1 MAKIQLTAEDLERLA
16 SQLRT
21 WTSDIENLNNQI
33 KNTIAQMDGWRDPQ
47 HVMFL
52 NAVTMTHAQLK
63 QYADCMVQLARAL
76 KVYAQLQEDS
86 VRSFR
91 SDMNR
96 FS

>member
-1 MAKIQLTAEDLERLA
+1 MARIQLTAEDLESLA
-16 SQLRT
+16 YQLRS

-33 KNTIAQMDGWRDPQ
+33 KNTIVQMDGWRDPQ
-47 HVMFL
+47 HIMFL
-52 NAVTMTHAQLK
+52 NAVTMTHDQLK
-63 QYADCMVQLARAL
+63 QYAESMAELARAL
-76 KVYAQLQEDS
+76 KAYAQLQEDT

>member
-1 MAKIQLTAEDLERLA
+1 MPNIQLTAEDLERLA

-21 WTSDIENLNNQI
+21 WTSDITNLNNQI
-33 KNTIAQMDGWRDPQ
+33 KNTITQMDGWRDPQ

-52 NAVTMTHAQLK
+52 NAVTMSHAQLK
-63 QYADCMVQLARAL
+63 QYADGMEQLARAL
-76 KVYAQLQEDS
+76 KTYAQLQEDT
-86 VRSFR
+86 VKSFR

>member
-1 MAKIQLTAEDLERLA
+1 MAKIQLTADDLERLA
-16 SQLRT
+16 FQLLT
-21 WTSDIENLNNQI
+21 WTSDIKNLNNQI
-33 KNTIAQMDGWRDPQ
+33 KNTIAQMDGWSDPQ

-52 NAVTMTHAQLK
+52 NAVTMSHAQLK
-63 QYADCMVQLARAL
+63 QYAEGMVQLARAL